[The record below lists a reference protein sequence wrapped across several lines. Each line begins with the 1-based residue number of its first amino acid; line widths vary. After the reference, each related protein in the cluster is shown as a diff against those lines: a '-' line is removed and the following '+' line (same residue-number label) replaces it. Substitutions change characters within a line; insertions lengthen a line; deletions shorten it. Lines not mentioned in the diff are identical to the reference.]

1 MEFLVFIIYG
11 IVMSEWIFG
20 KTSNSR
26 GMGIRGRD
34 YYKVSGMLNM
44 IAGMMGILLF
54 NSLLRGKD
62 IIPEWSF
69 WAGFIGFALMLLIGM
84 YYLIKMMMSLE

>member
-1 MEFLVFIIYG
+1 MEFLVFVIYG

-20 KTSNSR
+20 KASKNT

-44 IAGMMGILLF
+44 ITGMIGMLLF

-69 WAGFIGFALMLLIGM
+69 WAGFIGFALIMILGM
-84 YYLIKMMMSLE
+84 YYFIKMMISLE